1 MIAVKI
7 GDGMGNQLFNY
18 ACGYAQARRDGDS
31 LVLDISECDNS
42 TLRDFELDKFHL
54 KYDKKESFPNR
65 NLGQKIYKNLRR
77 ALKYHVIKERE
88 VYHNRDHRYDVND
101 IDPRVYKKKGL
112 RNKYLYGYWQ
122 HLAYFEDYLDE
133 ITAMMTPAYEQSE
146 TVKKLQEEFK
156 KTPTC
161 AVHVRGGDI
170 MGPAGAYFKHAM
182 ERMEQEKPGVRY
194 IVFTNDMERAEE
206 ALAPVLE
213 SQKKDAVGQ
222 AENRLEFVS
231 EMGEFSDVDEFF
243 LMAACQNSGVSL
255 LGVSVLSPFITAVMN
270 PEELLKNDIIRS
282 VYDGFHMQNTNQ
294 LITLL
299 SVLIIIVYIAK
310 NAFIIF
316 INNMLYCF
324 SYYGKREMQ
333 DRMMKYYISRDYT
346 FFLNHNSA
354 ELMRDINTDP
364 EMFYAAVLN
373 MLQLASELCVSL
385 ILVGYLLVKDAL
397 LTLGVAFAMVVM
409 VFIFMKKLRR
419 TLARFGDDR
428 RKYNANI
435 LQCMQQAFGGIK
447 EIKIANREAYFEG
460 EFVKQNGLYTYVIK
474 QNSFLSSIPKPI
486 MEALCITGLMA
497 AIIVRI
503 NATSTSPEQFVGT
516 LAVFAAAAFALLPS
530 ANKMSEYL
538 GSIIHNGV
546 VIHKIGEEY
555 AAIRDMEIQT
565 EKEENYKKVTLDKEI
580 KVEDM
585 TFHYPDTE
593 DAVLAHVNVTIPKN
607 KSVAF
612 IGPSG
617 AGKTTM
623 VDLILGVLKPQA
635 GKITVDGMDIKE
647 SYRGW
652 HDKIGYIPQTI
663 YMLDDTIRNN
673 IAFGK
678 TEGIDDAD
686 IWEALKQAQ
695 LDEFVKSLD
704 EGLDTMIGEAG
715 VRLSGGQRQRIG
727 IARALYRRPEVLV
740 LDEATSALDTET
752 EAAVMEA
759 IDSLQG
765 KMTMLI
771 IAHRLSTIKNCDMVY
786 QVEGGSVTRKEKE
799 SV

>member
-1 MIAVKI
+1 MKDLVKSVLKVF
-7 GDGMGNQLFNY
+7 DGKQK
-18 ACGYAQARRDGDS
+18 RK
-31 LVLDISECDNS
+31 LV
-42 TLRDFELDKFHL
+42 
-54 KYDKKESFPNR
+54 
-65 NLGQKIYKNLRR
+65 G
-77 ALKYHVIKERE
+77 
-88 VYHNRDHRYDVND
+88 
-101 IDPRVYKKKGL
+101 
-112 RNKYLYGYWQ
+112 
-122 HLAYFEDYLDE
+122 
-133 ITAMMTPAYEQSE
+133 MM
-146 TVKKLQEEFK
+146 
-156 KTPTC
+156 
-161 AVHVRGGDI
+161 
-170 MGPAGAYFKHAM
+170 
-182 ERMEQEKPGVRY
+182 
-194 IVFTNDMERAEE
+194 
-206 ALAPVLE
+206 
-213 SQKKDAVGQ
+213 
-222 AENRLEFVS
+222 
-231 EMGEFSDVDEFF
+231 F
-243 LMAACQNSGVSL
+243 LILINSGVSL

-354 ELMRDINTDP
+354 ELMRDINT
-364 EMFYAAVLN
+364 
-373 MLQLASELCVSL
+373 
-385 ILVGYLLVKDAL
+385 L

-678 TEGIDDAD
+678 VKSIDDAE
-686 IWEALKQAQ
+686 IWAALKQAQ

>member
-1 MIAVKI
+1 MDCFI
-7 GDGMGNQLFNY
+7 G
-18 ACGYAQARRDGDS
+18 
-31 LVLDISECDNS
+31 E
-42 TLRDFELDKFHL
+42 
-54 KYDKKESFPNR
+54 
-65 NLGQKIYKNLRR
+65 
-77 ALKYHVIKERE
+77 
-88 VYHNRDHRYDVND
+88 
-101 IDPRVYKKKGL
+101 
-112 RNKYLYGYWQ
+112 
-122 HLAYFEDYLDE
+122 
-133 ITAMMTPAYEQSE
+133 
-146 TVKKLQEEFK
+146 
-156 KTPTC
+156 
-161 AVHVRGGDI
+161 
-170 MGPAGAYFKHAM
+170 
-182 ERMEQEKPGVRY
+182 
-194 IVFTNDMERAEE
+194 NDMKD
-206 ALAPVLE
+206 LIKSVLKVFNGK
-213 SQKKDAVGQ
+213 QKRKLVGM
-222 AENRLEFVS
+222 L
-231 EMGEFSDVDEFF
+231 F
-243 LMAACQNSGVSL
+243 LILINSGVSL
-255 LGVSVLSPFITAVMN
+255 LGVSVLSPFIQSVMN
-270 PEELLKNDIIRS
+270 PEELLENDIIRFF
-282 VYDGFHMQNTNQ
+282 YEALGLKNTNE
-294 LITLL
+294 LVTLL
-299 SVLIIIVYIAK
+299 AVAIIVVYIAK
-310 NAFIIF
+310 NAFLIF
-316 INNMLYCF
+316 MNNMQYRF

-333 DRMMKYYISRDYT
+333 DRMMRYYISKDYT

-373 MLQLASELCVSL
+373 MLQLASEVCVCG
-385 ILVGYLLVKDAL
+385 ILVIYLMIKDPI

-409 VFIFMKKLRR
+409 VLIFMKKLRR
-419 TLARFGDDR
+419 TLARFGDER

-460 EFVKQNGLYTYVIK
+460 EFCKQNGLYTYVIK

-486 MEALCITGLMA
+486 MEALCIAGLMA
-497 AIIVRI
+497 AIIIRI
-503 NATSTSPEQFVGT
+503 NATSTSPEQFVAT
-516 LAVFAAAAFALLPS
+516 LGVFAAAAFALLPS

-555 AAIRDMEIQT
+555 TAIRDMEIEVS
-565 EKEENYKKVTLDKEI
+565 EKKDCKPVQLKKEI
-580 KVEDM
+580 RVEDL

-593 DAVLAHVNVTIPKN
+593 EPVLSHINVTIPKN
-607 KSVAF
+607 ASVAF

-623 VDLILGVLKPQA
+623 VDLILGVLKPQE
-635 GKITVDGMDIKE
+635 GRISVDGMDIAE

-673 IAFGK
+673 IAFGQA
-678 TEGIDDAD
+678 GDIDDEE
-686 IWEALKQAQ
+686 IWAALKQAQ
-695 LDEFVKSLD
+695 LDEFVASLD

-727 IARALYRRPEVLV
+727 IARALYRKPEVLV

-771 IAHRLSTIKNCDMVY
+771 IAHRLTTIKNCDIVY
-786 QVEGGSVTRKEKE
+786 QVENGSVTRKERQA
-799 SV
+799 

>member
-1 MIAVKI
+1 MSTVLIRDAKLSDAPRLLEIYSYYVKNTAITFEYNVPSLEEFRHRMKNITLRYPYIVLEAAGKVMGYAYAGSFI
-7 GDGMGNQLFNY
+7 GRAAYDWSCEMTVYLDRTAKKLGFGRKIYEAMEQRLKDMGILNLY
-18 ACGYAQARRDGDS
+18 ACIGY
-31 LVLDISECDNS
+31 I
-42 TLRDFELDKFHL
+42 DK
-54 KYDKKESFPNR
+54 
-65 NLGQKIYKNLRR
+65 
-77 ALKYHVIKERE
+77 
-88 VYHNRDHRYDVND
+88 
-101 IDPRVYKKKGL
+101 
-112 RNKYLYGYWQ
+112 
-122 HLAYFEDYLDE
+122 EDEY
-133 ITAMMTPAYEQSE
+133 
-146 TVKKLQEEFK
+146 
-156 KTPTC
+156 
-161 AVHVRGGDI
+161 
-170 MGPAGAYFKHAM
+170 
-182 ERMEQEKPGVRY
+182 
-194 IVFTNDMERAEE
+194 
-206 ALAPVLE
+206 
-213 SQKKDAVGQ
+213 
-222 AENRLEFVS
+222 
-231 EMGEFSDVDEFF
+231 
-243 LMAACQNSGVSL
+243 
-255 LGVSVLSPFITAVMN
+255 
-270 PEELLKNDIIRS
+270 
-282 VYDGFHMQNTNQ
+282 
-294 LITLL
+294 
-299 SVLIIIVYIAK
+299 
-310 NAFIIF
+310 
-316 INNMLYCF
+316 
-324 SYYGKREMQ
+324 
-333 DRMMKYYISRDYT
+333 
-346 FFLNHNSA
+346 LNHNSA

-647 SYRGW
+647 SNRGW

-678 TEGIDDAD
+678 VKSIDDAE
-686 IWEALKQAQ
+686 IWAALKQAQ
-695 LDEFVKSLD
+695 LDEFVK
-704 EGLDTMIGEAG
+704 
-715 VRLSGGQRQRIG
+715 
-727 IARALYRRPEVLV
+727 
-740 LDEATSALDTET
+740 
-752 EAAVMEA
+752 
-759 IDSLQG
+759 
-765 KMTMLI
+765 
-771 IAHRLSTIKNCDMVY
+771 
-786 QVEGGSVTRKEKE
+786 
-799 SV
+799 